1 MLKCDIIISVII
13 MELLQLK
20 YFCDAAKTEN
30 FSKTAQKFMV
40 PSSNISQTV
49 HRLEKELGT
58 QLFDRS
64 ANRIHLNK
72 NGYEFYS
79 RVSQALRILD
89 EAKKAVNDDALSGE
103 IKICICTNRRIITQV
118 IERFKRDYPEV
129 SFVIHH
135 TVPSETDDFDIIISD
150 KLENEKNYTKTEII
164 TENIVLAMRND
175 NPLRKCEKISSEN
188 LMRERFITMSPPS
201 SLYRYTMSACEQM
214 KFLPDIAIQ
223 SDDPYY
229 IRKYVSLGLGVSFVP
244 EESWRGMFDDNVVF
258 RNLDN
263 LKRTTYVFVNNKKYL
278 SKRTELFIENL
289 K

>member
-40 PSSNISQTV
+40 PSSNISQMV

-72 NGYEFYS
+72 NGREFYT
-79 RVSQALRILD
+79 RVSQALRMLD

-103 IKICICTNRRIITQV
+103 IKICICTNRRVITEV
-118 IERFKRDYPEV
+118 IGKFKRKYPEV

-135 TVPSETDDFDIIISD
+135 TVPEEKDDFDIIISD
-150 KLENEKNYTKTEII
+150 TLSNESDYKKIKLI
-164 TENIVLAMRND
+164 TEDIVLAMCEDDPLQKKEIITADDIRN
-175 NPLRKCEKISSEN
+175 S
-188 LMRERFITMSPPS
+188 RFITMSPPG
-201 SLYRYTMSACEQM
+201 SLYSYTMSICKGMGFE
-214 KFLPDIAIQ
+214 PEIAIQ

-229 IRKYVSLGLGVSFVP
+229 IRKYVSLGLGVAFVP
-244 EESWRGMFDDNVVF
+244 SVSWEGMFPDNVVF
-258 RNLDN
+258 KKLDDVE
-263 LKRTTYVFVNNKKYL
+263 RTTYIFINNKKYL
-278 SKRTELFIENL
+278 SKRTELFIESL